1 MVVVEKQKKRLKEAM
16 VSKPAPVEDNLEFK
30 AMKAMG
36 AMEEGDAIFGS
47 NAEVNLDS
55 EVPLPLL
62 NTSIL
67 ATFQFLERKYQVFH
81 LLGILVA

>member
-1 MVVVEKQKKRLKEAM
+1 MVVLEKQKKRLKEAM
-16 VSKPAPVEDNLEFK
+16 DSKPAPVEDNLELK

-55 EVPLPLL
+55 EVPLSLFFSSLQHL
-62 NTSIL
+62 N
-67 ATFQFLERKYQVFH
+67 FLERKYQHFH

>member
-1 MVVVEKQKKRLKEAM
+1 MVVLEKQKKRLKEAM
-16 VSKPAPVEDNLEFK
+16 ASKPAPIEDNLELK

-55 EVPLPLL
+55 EVPRSLFISSLP
-62 NTSIL
+62 T
-67 ATFQFLERKYQVFH
+67 TVQFLERKYHFF
-81 LLGILVA
+81 IF